1 MENTENVENTEV
13 IQEKISNIPSNR
25 RVAFDF
31 RDIFEKNRK
40 LVIYGGGG
48 LLLLIIVVGGYFW
61 YNSGR
66 EESAQSA
73 ISRALHYYEI
83 DSVNMALKGDGT
95 PQGMGLIDVAD
106 EYSGTKT
113 AQVAHYLIG
122 MTRLQQG
129 KYQEAIDNLEYF
141 HLKSSIVYP
150 LALGGLG
157 DAYSQLKD
165 YERAAKYYMRAAD
178 ASDNEYTTPKFYKKA
193 GLVYE
198 KKLGKPDKAL
208 ELYKKVKE
216 KYRNLPTGIE
226 MDKYIARAWAE
237 NGGKD

>member
-1 MENTENVENTEV
+1 MENTENTENTEV
-13 IQEKISNIPSNR
+13 IQEKISNIPSNKHI
-25 RVAFDF
+25 AYSFTDFFD
-31 RDIFEKNRK
+31 RNKK
-40 LVIYGGGG
+40 LVTYGGGG
-48 LLLLIIVVGGYFW
+48 LLILILALGYYF
-61 YNSGR
+61 YNQFGK
-66 EESAQSA
+66 EEKAQIA
-73 ISRALHYYEI
+73 IARALHYYEI

-95 PQGMGLIDVAD
+95 PEGMGLIDVAD
-106 EYSGTKT
+106 EFSGTKT

-141 HLKSSIVYP
+141 HLKSAIIYP

-165 YERAAKYYMRAAD
+165 YEKAVKYYVRAAEANE
-178 ASDNEYTTPKFYKKA
+178 NEYTTPRFYKKA

-198 KKLGKPDKAL
+198 ELKQPDKAL
-208 ELYKKVKE
+208 EVYQKVKD
-216 KYRNLPTGIE
+216 KYKGVPSGMDI
-226 MDKYIARAWAE
+226 DKYIARAWAK